1 MDEKTFTQEEV
12 NKIVSKRLSEERA
25 KLEKEFAAKELNF
38 NARAIL
44 KEKGLNPDLADV
56 LKYEDEETL
65 NKSIELLGE
74 SNPVM
79 NKRGLVYEPRNGEIS
94 NIKPDSIRSSFGL
107 PQGRNYGEEYNQK
120 GWIDNLNL
128 STVFQGGMTHEES
141 MKNHAAIEAKY
152 KSWIGGKK

>member
-65 NKSIELLGE
+65 NKSIELLEAGKGE
-74 SNPVM
+74 PNPRPAYSP
-79 NKRGLVYEPRNGEIS
+79 NKGANMDP
-94 NIKPDSIRSSFGL
+94 IRAAMGL
-107 PQGRNYGEEYNQK
+107 P
-120 GWIDNLNL
+120 
-128 STVFQGGMTHEES
+128 
-141 MKNHAAIEAKY
+141 AKLEF
-152 KSWIGGKK
+152 